1 MKPTKFTT
9 KQNEKDR
16 ERLQAAEQE
25 REREL
30 QRQKQKTALQESY
43 KEMLNNL
50 ISTNIVKPTNVEAQ
64 RILNILD
71 ELVEDIE
78 ILSFLDTD
86 FLINFLNLNNNTIR
100 SFKESIDKFTPQT
113 FELLRTEA
121 KLEYDYH
128 AITKPEEEDIK
139 EKKEDEENEEGNEEN
154 KEEEKIDEEEK
165 RKEDERKQQEIEK
178 YRDQLAENLK
188 ELLRALRKNDT
199 DFNVLKVKYRNFV
212 CLFECF
218 ILNVKTAYK
227 YKFINLQMYSSC
239 ILF

>member
-30 QRQKQKTALQESY
+30 QRQKQKKALQESY
-43 KEMLNNL
+43 NEMLNNL

-71 ELVEDIE
+71 ELVHDIE
-78 ILSFLDTD
+78 ILSYLDTD
-86 FLINFLNLNNNTIR
+86 FLMNFYVASPTTPKN
-100 SFKESIDKFTPQT
+100 FKENLEKFTPKT
-113 FELLRTEA
+113 LDLLRKEA
-121 KLEYDYH
+121 KLEFDYH
-128 AITKPEEEDIK
+128 EITKPEEEDVK

-178 YRDQLAENLK
+178 CRDNLAENLK
-188 ELLRALRKNDT
+188 ELLRIFRKNDM
-199 DFNVLKVKYRNFV
+199 DFTVLKVKN
-212 CLFECF
+212 
-218 ILNVKTAYK
+218 KK
-227 YKFINLQMYSSC
+227 K
-239 ILF
+239 